1 MAIVD
6 AKRLNVAVEIL
17 DDYCE
22 VFDNK
27 EYDLLS
33 ENEKTLLFNATVL
46 IEKIVVRMQ
55 NHGDYSLIKNHRL
68 LDG

>member
-6 AKRLNVAVEIL
+6 AKRLNIAVDIL
-17 DDYCE
+17 EDYCE

-33 ENEKTLLFNATVL
+33 ETEKTLLFNATL
-46 IEKIVVRMQ
+46 LLEKIVVRMQ
-55 NHGDYSLIKNHRL
+55 NHGDYSLIKK
-68 LDG
+68 

>member
-1 MAIVD
+1 MATVD
-6 AKRLNVAVEIL
+6 AKRLNISVDIL

-33 ENEKTLLFNATVL
+33 EREKTLLYNATVL
-46 IEKIVVRMQ
+46 LEKVVVRMQ
-55 NHGDYSLIKNHRL
+55 NHGDCSLIKK
-68 LDG
+68 

>member
-6 AKRLNVAVEIL
+6 AKRLNIAVDIL
-17 DDYCE
+17 EDYE

-33 ENEKTLLFNATVL
+33 ENEKTLLFNATL
-46 IEKIVVRMQ
+46 LLEKIVVRMQ
-55 NHGDYSLIKNHRL
+55 NHGDYSLIK
-68 LDG
+68 

>member
-6 AKRLNVAVEIL
+6 AKMLNVAVEIL

-33 ENEKTLLFNATVL
+33 ENEKTLIFNATVL
-46 IEKIVVRMQ
+46 LEKIVVRMQ
-55 NHGDYSLIKNHRL
+55 NHGDYSLK
-68 LDG
+68 

>member
-46 IEKIVVRMQ
+46 LEKIVVSMK
-55 NHGDYSLIKNHRL
+55 NHGYY
-68 LDG
+68 

>member
-6 AKRLNVAVEIL
+6 AKSLNVAVEIL

-27 EYDLLS
+27 DYDLLS
-33 ENEKTLLFNATVL
+33 ENEKTLLFNATL
-46 IEKIVVRMQ
+46 LLENIVVRMQ
-55 NHGDYSLIKNHRL
+55 NHGDYSLIIKK
-68 LDG
+68 

>member
-6 AKRLNVAVEIL
+6 AKRLNIAVEIL
-17 DDYCE
+17 DEYCE

-33 ENEKTLLFNATVL
+33 ENEKTLIFNATVHL
-46 IEKIVVRMQ
+46 EKIVVRMQ
-55 NHGDYSLIKNHRL
+55 NHGDYSLIKK
-68 LDG
+68 

>member
-6 AKRLNVAVEIL
+6 AKRLNIAVDIL
-17 DDYCE
+17 EDDCE

-33 ENEKTLLFNATVL
+33 ENEKTLLFNATL
-46 IEKIVVRMQ
+46 LLEKIVVRMQ
-55 NHGDYSLIKNHRL
+55 NHGDYSLIKK
-68 LDG
+68 

>member
-6 AKRLNVAVEIL
+6 SKRLNIAVDIL
-17 DDYCE
+17 EDYCE

-27 EYDLLS
+27 EYDLSS

-46 IEKIVVRMQ
+46 LEKIVVRMK
-55 NHGDYSLIKNHRL
+55 NHGDYSLIKK
-68 LDG
+68 

>member
-6 AKRLNVAVEIL
+6 AKKLNVAVEIL
-17 DDYCE
+17 DDYYD

-46 IEKIVVRMQ
+46 LEKIVVRMQ
-55 NHGDYSLIKNHRL
+55 NHGDYSLIKK
-68 LDG
+68 

>member
-6 AKRLNVAVEIL
+6 AKRLNIAVYIL
-17 DDYCE
+17 EDYCE

-55 NHGDYSLIKNHRL
+55 NHGDYSLIKK
-68 LDG
+68 

>member
-6 AKRLNVAVEIL
+6 AKRLNIAVDIL
-17 DDYCE
+17 EDYCE

-33 ENEKTLLFNATVL
+33 ENEKTFIFNATVL
-46 IEKIVVRMQ
+46 LEKIVVRMQ
-55 NHGDYSLIKNHRL
+55 NHGDYSLIKK
-68 LDG
+68 

>member
-6 AKRLNVAVEIL
+6 AKRLNIAVDIL
-17 DDYCE
+17 EDYCE

-33 ENEKTLLFNATVL
+33 ENEKTLIFNATL
-46 IEKIVVRMQ
+46 LLEKIVVRMQ
-55 NHGDYSLIKNHRL
+55 NHGDYSLIKK
-68 LDG
+68 

>member
-6 AKRLNVAVEIL
+6 AKRLNIAVEIL
-17 DDYCE
+17 EDYCE

-46 IEKIVVRMQ
+46 LEKIVVRMQ
-55 NHGDYSLIKNHRL
+55 NNGDYSLIKK
-68 LDG
+68 

>member
-6 AKRLNVAVEIL
+6 AKRLNIAVDIL
-17 DDYCE
+17 EEYCE

-33 ENEKTLLFNATVL
+33 ENEKTLLFNATL
-46 IEKIVVRMQ
+46 LLEKIVVRMQ
-55 NHGDYSLIKNHRL
+55 NHGDYSLIKK
-68 LDG
+68 

>member
-6 AKRLNVAVEIL
+6 AKRLNIAVEIL
-17 DDYCE
+17 EDYCK

-33 ENEKTLLFNATVL
+33 ENEKTLIFNATVL
-46 IEKIVVRMQ
+46 LEKIVVRMQ
-55 NHGDYSLIKNHRL
+55 NHGDYSLIIKK
-68 LDG
+68 

>member
-6 AKRLNVAVEIL
+6 AKMLNVAVEIL

-33 ENEKTLLFNATVL
+33 ENEKTLIFNATAL
-46 IEKIVVRMQ
+46 LEKIVVRMQ
-55 NHGDYSLIKNHRL
+55 NHGDYSLIKK
-68 LDG
+68 

>member
-6 AKRLNVAVEIL
+6 AKRLNIAVEII

-22 VFDNK
+22 VFDNE

-46 IEKIVVRMQ
+46 LEKIVVRMQ
-55 NHGDYSLIKNHRL
+55 NHGDYSLIIKK
-68 LDG
+68 

>member
-22 VFDNK
+22 VFDNI

-33 ENEKTLLFNATVL
+33 ENEKTLIFNATVL
-46 IEKIVVRMQ
+46 LEKIAVRMQ
-55 NHGDYSLIKNHRL
+55 NHGDYSLIKK
-68 LDG
+68 

>member
-6 AKRLNVAVEIL
+6 AKRLNIAVDIL
-17 DDYCE
+17 EDYCE

-33 ENEKTLLFNATVL
+33 ENEKTLLFNATL
-46 IEKIVVRMQ
+46 LLEKIVVSMQ
-55 NHGDYSLIKNHRL
+55 NHGDYSLIKK
-68 LDG
+68 

>member
-17 DDYCE
+17 DGYCE

-46 IEKIVVRMQ
+46 LEKIVVRMQ
-55 NHGDYSLIKNHRL
+55 NHGDYSLIKK
-68 LDG
+68 

>member
-6 AKRLNVAVEIL
+6 AKRLNISVEIL
-17 DDYCE
+17 EDYCE

-46 IEKIVVRMQ
+46 LEKIVVRMQ
-55 NHGDYSLIKNHRL
+55 NHGDYSLIKK
-68 LDG
+68 

>member
-1 MAIVD
+1 MATIVD
-6 AKRLNVAVEIL
+6 AKMLNVAVEIL

-33 ENEKTLLFNATVL
+33 ENEKTLIFNATVL
-46 IEKIVVRMQ
+46 LEKIVVRMQ
-55 NHGDYSLIKNHRL
+55 NHGDYSLIKK
-68 LDG
+68 

>member
-6 AKRLNVAVEIL
+6 AKRLNIAVEIL
-17 DDYCE
+17 EDYCE

-33 ENEKTLLFNATVL
+33 ENEQTLLFNATL
-46 IEKIVVRMQ
+46 LLEKIVVRMQ
-55 NHGDYSLIKNHRL
+55 NHGDYSLIKK
-68 LDG
+68 

>member
-6 AKRLNVAVEIL
+6 AKMLNVAVEIL

-33 ENEKTLLFNATVL
+33 ENEKTLLFNATL
-46 IEKIVVRMQ
+46 LLEKIVVRMQ
-55 NHGDYSLIKNHRL
+55 NHGDYSLIKK
-68 LDG
+68 

>member
-6 AKRLNVAVEIL
+6 AKMLNVAVDIL
-17 DDYCE
+17 EDYCE

-46 IEKIVVRMQ
+46 LEKIVVRMQ
-55 NHGDYSLIKNHRL
+55 NHGDYSLITKK
-68 LDG
+68 

>member
-6 AKRLNVAVEIL
+6 AKMLNVAVEIL

-46 IEKIVVRMQ
+46 LEKIVVRMQ
-55 NHGDYSLIKNHRL
+55 NHGDYSLIKK
-68 LDG
+68 